1 MDLEQD
7 YLIYAIEVSLTF
19 LAVTATYLI
28 DFSRPSTF
36 LALIPATVLFGYTA
50 YVSRNRFRPQAAIS
64 MLALVLI
71 PVGGIVAVGAVSIT
85 LVNFLTSIFAS
96 GDSFKDYYG
105 STSLPLLFTGL
116 VLGGLLFSLAMA
128 NPSVADTVR
137 QDAAD
142 FTGEQAE
149 EIMKRSN
156 MLESRKGSQA
166 ELVNRTSETS
176 FTLVKNSVIGEMGR
190 NSTLNTD
197 QYRDLEEAFDNAE
210 KTLNR
215 SLKEQATRN
224 IDQREIDISSRISDL
239 IGNTLEGKAFVLLI
253 PIITFGV
260 YSLHPLIGI
269 FAGIWASTFALINV
283 RISGQTDSK
292 ELDSDLDL

>member
-28 DFSRPSTF
+28 DISRPSTF

-50 YVSRNRFRPQAAIS
+50 YVSRERFRPQAAIS

-71 PVGGIVAVGAVSIT
+71 PVGGIVAIGAVSIT

-96 GDSFKDYYG
+96 GESFKDYYG

-116 VLGGLLFSLAMA
+116 VLGGLLFALAMA
-128 NPSVADTVR
+128 NPAVANTVR

-149 EIMKRSN
+149 EVMNRSN
-156 MLESRKGSQA
+156 MLESTKGGQA
-166 ELVNRTSETS
+166 ELVNRTTETS
-176 FTLVKNSVIGEMGR
+176 FALVKNSVISEMGR
-190 NSTLNTD
+190 NSTLNTE

-210 KTLNR
+210 SRLDK

-224 IDQREIDISSRISDL
+224 IDQRNIDVSSRISDL
-239 IGNTLEGKAFVLLI
+239 ISNTLRGKAFILLV
-253 PIITFGV
+253 PAITFGA
-260 YSLHPLIGI
+260 YSIHPVIGV
-269 FAGIWASTFALINV
+269 FTGIWASLFAMINV

-292 ELDSDLDL
+292 ELDSEVKV

>member
-28 DFSRPSTF
+28 DISRPSTF
-36 LALIPATVLFGYTA
+36 LALIPATSLFGYTA
-50 YVSRNRFRPQAAIS
+50 YVSRERFRPQAAIS

-71 PVGGIVAVGAVSIT
+71 PVGGIVAIGAVAIT

-116 VLGGLLFSLAMA
+116 VIGGLLFSVAMA
-128 NPSVADTVR
+128 NPSVADTIR

-149 EIMKRSN
+149 EIMNKSN
-156 MLESRKGSQA
+156 MVESRKGSQA
-166 ELVNRTSETS
+166 ELVNRTTDTS
-176 FTLVKNSVIGEMGR
+176 FTLVKNSVISEMGR
-190 NSTLNTD
+190 NSTLNTE
-197 QYRDLEEAFDNAE
+197 QYRDLAEAFDNAE

-215 SLKEQATRN
+215 TLKEQATRN
-224 IDQREIDISSRISDL
+224 IDQRNIDISSRISDL
-239 IGNTLEGKAFVLLI
+239 ISNTLKGKAFILLV
-253 PIITFGV
+253 PVITFGL
-260 YSLHPLIGI
+260 YSIHPLIGI
-269 FAGIWASTFALINV
+269 FAGIWASLFALVNV

-292 ELDSDLDL
+292 ELNSEIEI